1 MRIKSYFLFI
11 FPLILLLLASCNP
24 SSTPKEKYYSSTKT
38 TNLELENV
46 KSASVGSS
54 KYDVASCLRKKPKFI
69 EVTEQPPYTTYIYGK
84 STEKYDV
91 EFEIVDNKVS
101 RYDLIS
107 SKYSTEKGIHTGDS
121 KKDVI
126 RAYGENYYE
135 REDTGATII
144 GYFDKNHKLNI
155 EFSLDD
161 KDKVGGI
168 LVQKTNN

>member
-1 MRIKSYFLFI
+1 M
-11 FPLILLLLASCNP
+11 
-24 SSTPKEKYYSSTKT
+24 
-38 TNLELENV
+38 
-46 KSASVGSS
+46 
-54 KYDVASCLRKKPKFI
+54 RKKPKFI

-91 EFEIVDNKVS
+91 EFKIVDNKVS

-135 REDTGATII
+135 REDTGATIV

-168 LVQKTNN
+168 LVQKMNN

>member
-1 MRIKSYFLFI
+1 MHIKNYFLFV
-11 FPLILLLLASCNP
+11 FPLILLLVASCDP
-24 SSTPKEKYYSSTKT
+24 SSAPKEKYYSSTKT

-46 KSASVGSS
+46 KSVSIGSS
-54 KYDVASCLRKKPKFI
+54 KYDVASCLKKKPKFI
-69 EVTEQPPYTTYIYGK
+69 ETTEQPPYTTYIYGK

-91 EFEIVDNKVS
+91 EFKIVDNKVS
-101 RYDLIS
+101 RYDFIS
-107 SKYSTEKGIHTGDS
+107 SKYSTGKGIHTGDS

-168 LVQKTNN
+168 MVQKINN

>member
-1 MRIKSYFLFI
+1 MRIKNYFLFI
-11 FPLILLLLASCNP
+11 FPFVLLLLASCDP
-24 SSTPKEKYYSSTKT
+24 SFTPKEKYYSSTKS

-46 KSASVGSS
+46 KSVSIGSS
-54 KYDVASCLRKKPKFI
+54 KYDVAIGLKKKPKFI
-69 EVTEQPPYTTYIYGK
+69 EVTEKPPYTTYIYGE

-91 EFEIVDNKVS
+91 EFKIVDNKVS
-101 RYDLIS
+101 RYDFIS
-107 SKYSTEKGIHTGDS
+107 SKYGTEKGIHTGDS

-144 GYFDKNHKLNI
+144 GYFDKTHKLNI

-168 LVQKTNN
+168 LFQKINN

>member
-1 MRIKSYFLFI
+1 MRIKNYFLFI
-11 FPLILLLLASCNP
+11 FPLILLLVASCDP
-24 SSTPKEKYYSSTKT
+24 SFTPKEKYYSSTKS

-46 KSASVGSS
+46 KSVSIGSS
-54 KYDVASCLRKKPKFI
+54 KYDVASFLKKKPKFI
-69 EVTEQPPYTTYIYGK
+69 EVTEKPPYTTYIYGE

-91 EFEIVDNKVS
+91 EFKIVDNKVS
-101 RYDLIS
+101 RYDFIS
-107 SKYSTEKGIHTGDS
+107 SKYGTEKGIHTGDS

-126 RAYGENYYE
+126 MAYGENYYE

-144 GYFDKNHKLNI
+144 GYFDKTHKLNI

-168 LVQKTNN
+168 LVQKINN

>member
-1 MRIKSYFLFI
+1 MCIKSYFLFI
-11 FPLILLLLASCNP
+11 FPLILLLLASCDP
-24 SSTPKEKYYSSTKT
+24 SSTPKEKYYSSTKA

-46 KSASVGSS
+46 QSVSIGSS

-84 STEKYDV
+84 STETYDV
-91 EFEIVDNKVS
+91 EFKIVDNKVS
-101 RYDLIS
+101 SYDLLS
-107 SKYSTEKGIHTGDS
+107 SKYGTEKGIHTSDS

-161 KDKVGGI
+161 KDEVGGI
-168 LVQKTNN
+168 LVQKINN

>member
-1 MRIKSYFLFI
+1 MRIKNYFLFI
-11 FPLILLLLASCNP
+11 FPLILLLVASCDP
-24 SSTPKEKYYSSTKT
+24 SFTPKEKYYSSTKS

-46 KSASVGSS
+46 KSVSIGSS
-54 KYDVASCLRKKPKFI
+54 KYDVASFLKKPKFI
-69 EVTEQPPYTTYIYGK
+69 EVTEKPPYTTYIYGE

-91 EFEIVDNKVS
+91 EFKIVDNKVS
-101 RYDLIS
+101 RYDFIS
-107 SKYSTEKGIHTGDS
+107 SKYGTEKGIHTGDS

-126 RAYGENYYE
+126 MAYGENYYE

-144 GYFDKNHKLNI
+144 GYFDKTHKLNI

-168 LVQKTNN
+168 LVQKINN

>member
-1 MRIKSYFLFI
+1 MRIKNYFLFI
-11 FPLILLLLASCNP
+11 FPLILLLVASCDP
-24 SSTPKEKYYSSTKT
+24 SFTPKEKYYSSTKS

-46 KSASVGSS
+46 KSVSIGSS
-54 KYDVASCLRKKPKFI
+54 KYDVASFLKKKPKFI

-91 EFEIVDNKVS
+91 EFKIVDNKVS
-101 RYDLIS
+101 RYDFIS
-107 SKYSTEKGIHTGDS
+107 SKYGTEKGIHTGDS

-126 RAYGENYYE
+126 MAYGENYYE

-144 GYFDKNHKLNI
+144 GYFDKTHKLNI

-168 LVQKTNN
+168 LVQKINN

>member
-11 FPLILLLLASCNP
+11 FLLILLLLASCDP
-24 SSTPKEKYYSSTKT
+24 SSTPKEKYYSSTKA

-46 KSASVGSS
+46 QSVSIGSS

-84 STEKYDV
+84 STETYDV
-91 EFEIVDNKVS
+91 EFKVVDNKVS
-101 RYDLIS
+101 SYDLLS
-107 SKYSTEKGIHTGDS
+107 SKYGTEKGIHTRDS

-126 RAYGENYYE
+126 RVYGENYYE

-168 LVQKTNN
+168 LVQKINN

>member
-11 FPLILLLLASCNP
+11 FPLILLLLASCDP

-46 KSASVGSS
+46 KSVSVGSS
-54 KYDVASCLRKKPKFI
+54 KYDVASYLRKKPKFI
-69 EVTEQPPYTTYIYGK
+69 EVTEQPPYTTYVYGK

-91 EFEIVDNKVS
+91 EFKIVDNKVS

-107 SKYSTEKGIHTGDS
+107 SKYGSEKGIHTGDS

-144 GYFDKNHKLNI
+144 GYFDKNYKLNI

-168 LVQKTNN
+168 LVQKINN

>member
-11 FPLILLLLASCNP
+11 FPLILLLLASCDP
-24 SSTPKEKYYSSTKT
+24 SSTPKEKYYSSTKA

-46 KSASVGSS
+46 QSVSIGSS

-84 STEKYDV
+84 STETYDV
-91 EFEIVDNKVS
+91 EFKVVDNKVS
-101 RYDLIS
+101 SYDLLS
-107 SKYSTEKGIHTGDS
+107 SKYGTEKGIHTRDS

-126 RAYGENYYE
+126 RVCGENYYE

-168 LVQKTNN
+168 LVQKINN

>member
-11 FPLILLLLASCNP
+11 FPLILLLLASCDP

-46 KSASVGSS
+46 KSVSIGSS
-54 KYDVASCLRKKPKFI
+54 KYDIASCLRKKPNFI

-91 EFEIVDNKVS
+91 EFKIVDNKVS

-121 KKDVI
+121 KKGVI

-144 GYFDKNHKLNI
+144 GYFDKTHKLNI

-161 KDKVGGI
+161 NSKVGGI
-168 LVQKTNN
+168 LVQKINN